1 MNILVVT
8 DDGPDSYGLEV
19 LRAAIVNTIPHQNV
33 ITLTTDRPLSGQGMA
48 VRTCSLDEVEIVK
61 TKKDFYVCT
70 CKPIDLIYLAFYHP
84 ERYLQKGKT
93 FDLVVSGVNHGHNV
107 GLDVFHSGTVGM
119 VMFAATVFGATGV
132 AFSQMMDNINPTSH
146 DEDSASFP
154 HADRLVKG
162 FLEMNKAEPGSC
174 WNVNFP
180 KGAPKGW
187 KMVEVAPYSRFR
199 KNPMLTPG
207 MPRYRTV
214 NTDIHELGQG
224 YVTVSELELKVNPTL
239 RY

>member
-19 LRAAIVNTIPHQNV
+19 LRASIKRAVPHQRV
-33 ITLTTDRPLSGQGMA
+33 VTLTTDRPLSGQGMS
-48 VRTCSLDEVEIVK
+48 VRTCTLEEVEVK
-61 TKKDFYVCT
+61 RVKPDFYVCT

-84 ERYLQKGKT
+84 DRFLSQGA
-93 FDLVVSGVNHGHNV
+93 FDLVVSGVNYGHNV

-119 VMFAATVFGATGV
+119 VMFASTVFGATGI
-132 AFSQMMDNINPTSH
+132 AFSQMMDSIHPKSH
-146 DEDSASFP
+146 EDDRVSFP
-154 HADRLVKG
+154 YADKLVQT
-162 FLEMNKAEPGSC
+162 FMEMKKAEPGSC

-180 KGAPKGW
+180 LGDPKGW

-199 KNPMLTPG
+199 KNPMLALG
-207 MPRYRTV
+207 MPGYKTI

-224 YVTVSELELKVNPTL
+224 FVTVSELDLRVNPTL